1 MNTPIA
7 TDFAAIAASMKEH
20 ANNSDAVLIQRCH
33 RFAEAEITS
42 WYRYVIAPAH
52 LADEQDTPSDMAAT
66 IGLSQRPRR
75 PPRGCMPRRWLCP
88 PGTGR
93 DISMMSR

>member
-33 RFAEAEITS
+33 QFAEAEITS

-75 PPRGCMPRRWLCP
+75 PRGAACQGAGFVRLGPDAIFR
-88 PGTGR
+88 
-93 DISMMSR
+93 